1 MARTSTDTIFFK
13 SGKKIIGTILEQ
25 VPNKTV
31 KIKTTNLGVKVYNMS
46 DIKRIGSKPKE
57 ELVKELVYLTTGE
70 VVKGVII
77 EKIYNKSIKIKTDR
91 LGEMIYQDNEIDSI
105 NEIIKPE
112 DIERSVRFKD
122 GEIIKGYI
130 VEEVSGKSIK
140 LKTKSQS
147 FLTFNIADI
156 EKITESKRNDNIPES
171 DVYLMNGIV
180 VRGFIT
186 ENSENP
192 ILIRTRKYG
201 KLSFNLSEVQKI
213 EDVKIIEP
221 VIIIEKKDS
230 IVAVSNKNE
239 FFVKSKRFCFETKK
253 NIKLYDTHAIIVAGT
268 MLSDN
273 IYYLTQ
279 VGGGATIFKQE
290 KFSIVPELRIGVAT
304 NFNFKNTTVSIS
316 PLLLNYDISTKA
328 KLEFGPDVYVRMYDG
343 GSTTRIGIIAGANY
357 VVSSKLSLGLRSAIY
372 SNPFGGLVGRYSF

>member
-1 MARTSTDTIFFK
+1 MFFD
-13 SGKKIIGTILEQ
+13 GRAAIW
-25 VPNKTV
+25 V
-31 KIKTTNLGVKVYNMS
+31 
-46 DIKRIGSKPKE
+46 KRIASKPKE
-57 ELVKELVYLTTGE
+57 ELVKELVYLITGE

-130 VEEVSGKSIK
+130 VEEVPDTSIK
-140 LKTKSQS
+140 LKTKSQGL
-147 FLTFNIADI
+147 LTFNYDDI
-156 EKITESKRNDNIPES
+156 QKISESKKNDNIPES

-201 KLSFNLSEVQKI
+201 KLSFNLSDIQKI
-213 EDVKIIEP
+213 EEVKIVEP
-221 VIIIEKKDS
+221 IIIVVEKDS
-230 IVAVSNKNE
+230 VITESNKNE
-239 FFVKSKRFCFETKK
+239 FCVKSKKFYLETKK
-253 NIKLYDTHAIIVAGT
+253 NIKLYDTHAILVAGT

-290 KFSIVPELRIGVAT
+290 KFSIAPELRMGIAT
-304 NFNFKNTTVSIS
+304 NFEFNNTTISIS
-316 PLLLNYDISTKA
+316 PLLLKYNISTDT
-328 KLEFGPDVYVRMYDG
+328 KLALGPDVYIRMYDG
-343 GSTTRIGIIAGANY
+343 GSTTKIGIIAGANY
-357 VVSSKLSLGLRSAIY
+357 AVSQKISVGLRSALY
-372 SNPFGGLVGRYSF
+372 NNAFVGLIAEYSF